1 MVKDKYETV
10 LDYGSSKIRAGV
22 IDTENSLAKFFIEE
36 DCKNSFVIKNL
47 KFKDPEK
54 KIYKVIKYL
63 EKKLNYHLN
72 DINLMVDSSDFIT
85 IDVCLK
91 KNFNN
96 RLVHLNDI
104 KNLLQELNLLIKN
117 NYQNT
122 KILHF
127 IITKINIDKKEL
139 LTFPEEN
146 LNCNELI
153 FEAKFIC
160 LHSFIYKELIEQF
173 KNKFITIKK
182 IYCSSYVKS
191 FFYKKYFKEFDYKFF
206 LDIGFEKTCLT
217 IYKDNKL
224 SLIKYIPIG
233 GNHITK
239 DIAKILNISN
249 EEAEK
254 IKKNMH
260 KLGITFSN
268 INNENKDTDISNLF
282 INLNDK
288 NIPVDLLKKIIF
300 SRIDEIFNLVFHQI
314 NHEGLIKK
322 NNKSVLIFT
331 GEGSKILNKNLISTI
346 ERFDYFKEINFFEE
360 STALICESGCNFE
373 LNYNPQE
380 IYLVPKKL
388 KKSGFFE
395 KFFYFFR

>member
-1 MVKDKYETV
+1 MVKDKYETI

-139 LTFPEEN
+139 LTF
-146 LNCNELI
+146 
-153 FEAKFIC
+153 
-160 LHSFIYKELIEQF
+160 Q
-173 KNKFITIKK
+173 KK
-182 IYCSSYVKS
+182 I
-191 FFYKKYFKEFDYKFF
+191 
-206 LDIGFEKTCLT
+206 
-217 IYKDNKL
+217 
-224 SLIKYIPIG
+224 
-233 GNHITK
+233 
-239 DIAKILNISN
+239 
-249 EEAEK
+249 
-254 IKKNMH
+254 
-260 KLGITFSN
+260 
-268 INNENKDTDISNLF
+268 
-282 INLNDK
+282 
-288 NIPVDLLKKIIF
+288 
-300 SRIDEIFNLVFHQI
+300 
-314 NHEGLIKK
+314 
-322 NNKSVLIFT
+322 
-331 GEGSKILNKNLISTI
+331 
-346 ERFDYFKEINFFEE
+346 
-360 STALICESGCNFE
+360 
-373 LNYNPQE
+373 
-380 IYLVPKKL
+380 
-388 KKSGFFE
+388 
-395 KFFYFFR
+395 

>member
-139 LTFPEEN
+139 LTF
-146 LNCNELI
+146 
-153 FEAKFIC
+153 
-160 LHSFIYKELIEQF
+160 Q
-173 KNKFITIKK
+173 
-182 IYCSSYVKS
+182 
-191 FFYKKYFKEFDYKFF
+191 
-206 LDIGFEKTCLT
+206 
-217 IYKDNKL
+217 
-224 SLIKYIPIG
+224 
-233 GNHITK
+233 
-239 DIAKILNISN
+239 
-249 EEAEK
+249 
-254 IKKNMH
+254 
-260 KLGITFSN
+260 
-268 INNENKDTDISNLF
+268 
-282 INLNDK
+282 
-288 NIPVDLLKKIIF
+288 
-300 SRIDEIFNLVFHQI
+300 
-314 NHEGLIKK
+314 
-322 NNKSVLIFT
+322 
-331 GEGSKILNKNLISTI
+331 
-346 ERFDYFKEINFFEE
+346 
-360 STALICESGCNFE
+360 
-373 LNYNPQE
+373 
-380 IYLVPKKL
+380 
-388 KKSGFFE
+388 
-395 KFFYFFR
+395 

>member
-1 MVKDKYETV
+1 M
-10 LDYGSSKIRAGV
+10 
-22 IDTENSLAKFFIEE
+22 
-36 DCKNSFVIKNL
+36 C
-47 KFKDPEK
+47 
-54 KIYKVIKYL
+54 
-63 EKKLNYHLN
+63 
-72 DINLMVDSSDFIT
+72 
-85 IDVCLK
+85 
-91 KNFNN
+91 
-96 RLVHLNDI
+96 
-104 KNLLQELNLLIKN
+104 
-117 NYQNT
+117 
-122 KILHF
+122 
-127 IITKINIDKKEL
+127 
-139 LTFPEEN
+139 
-146 LNCNELI
+146 
-153 FEAKFIC
+153 
-160 LHSFIYKELIEQF
+160 
-173 KNKFITIKK
+173 
-182 IYCSSYVKS
+182 
-191 FFYKKYFKEFDYKFF
+191 
-206 LDIGFEKTCLT
+206 
-217 IYKDNKL
+217 NKL

-260 KLGITFSN
+260 KLGINFSN

-331 GEGSKILNKNLISTI
+331 GEGSKILNKNLISKI

-395 KFFYFFR
+395 KFFYFFK

>member
-1 MVKDKYETV
+1 MVKNKYETI

-22 IDTENSLAKFFIEE
+22 IDIESTLTKFFIEE
-36 DCKNSFVIKNL
+36 NCENSFKIKNL
-47 KFKDPEK
+47 KFDDPEK

-72 DINLMVDSSDFIT
+72 DINLMVDSSDFTT

-96 RLVHLNDI
+96 RLVQLNDF

-117 NYQNT
+117 NYQNL

-139 LTFPEEN
+139 STFPEEN

-160 LHSFIYKELIEQF
+160 LHSFIHNELIEQF
-173 KNKFITIKK
+173 KNKFISIKK

-260 KLGITFSN
+260 KLGIIFSN

-314 NHEGLIKK
+314 NHEGLVKK

-360 STALICESGCNFE
+360 STALVCESGCNFE

-395 KFFYFFR
+395 KFFYFFK

>member
-1 MVKDKYETV
+1 MVKDKYETI

-117 NYQNT
+117 NYQNA

-260 KLGITFSN
+260 KLGIIFSN

-314 NHEGLIKK
+314 NNEELVKK

-360 STALICESGCNFE
+360 STALVCESGCNFE

-395 KFFYFFR
+395 KFFYFFK